1 MQNSRMLYASCSQ
14 VACEVW
20 RVRIVGIVLFSSLL
34 FSCWRE
40 QEIVVA
46 PPAHPTYTL
55 YGTVIRQETG
65 LPIRQAMVRAS
76 MTEVYQ
82 GEFLDPIE
90 TYTDSLGYYEIP
102 GLYRAQYAIR
112 VTHGYDWLFDGEI
125 GIIQYEDKEYN
136 ILITPPEE

>member
-1 MQNSRMLYASCSQ
+1 MKATT
-14 VACEVW
+14 
-20 RVRIVGIVLFSSLL
+20 VRCLKLIGLVISVSLL
-34 FSCWRE
+34 FSCWE
-40 QEIVVA
+40 DQKITVA

-65 LPIRQAMVRAS
+65 LPIRQAMVRVS
-76 MTEVYQ
+76 MIEVYQ
-82 GEFLDPIE
+82 GDFLDPIE
-90 TYTDSLGYYEIP
+90 TYTDSSGYYEIE

-136 ILITPPEE
+136 ILIVPTGE